1 MEHRDYNYYE
11 AHEATIDLGDITS
24 SAKNANTLLRLRDG
38 DDKLCHL
45 SLGRGIWDDFNVD
58 EDDDMGWLGYF
69 IGKSEYLQR
78 LAINYL
84 PDGEEGHAFA
94 EGIAHNQ
101 SLRNIDINNLS
112 NYGFTSVMRALR
124 SLSQL
129 EGLTIWPHEN
139 VDPDGWSELGTLLES
154 GVCKLEHLH
163 LSGNTY
169 IGNAGMGVLSNG
181 LRNVGSS
188 LIGLFLN
195 HNSIGN
201 EGLSTLVEA
210 LQTCTSLET
219 LVISYNDFS
228 SAATVT
234 GMGVL
239 SNGLRAIGS
248 SLNKLVLN
256 AIRIGNEGLSTLVE
270 ALANCTGLKILSLS
284 HNDFSSATAGL
295 GSLSDW
301 LLRDEVNLNEL
312 DLEYCGINDGGLH
325 ALVGGATNQ
334 CRELNLQRNESITT
348 LGLSYLSNSI
358 RSNSCR
364 VEFLGLKGIPIGDD
378 AMEVLALGLAGN
390 KSVRSLYL
398 NDLGDDTTVASAGW
412 LAISRALCDT
422 SSVNGTYL
430 SNHTICEFRLGG
442 AYDQDAILPRDISRY
457 LQLHKQH
464 PRYAARCKIIM
475 SHKHLDM
482 APLLHWGLKFL
493 PLAVAWFERA
503 KPCTALTIYDEDPD
517 LRRRV
522 LNESDEAFESRKLTA
537 MYEFVRGMPM
547 EAMKRRKELIVAAH
561 DGNDE
566 IARID
571 ERYRQALEQRDG
583 KIKQLEDE
591 IARLKERMSGEGVQ
605 LGERSV

>member
-1 MEHRDYNYYE
+1 MEHRYYNYYE

-78 LAINYL
+78 LAIKYL

-188 LIGLFLN
+188 LIGLTLY

-201 EGLSTLVEA
+201 EGLSTFVEA

-219 LVISYNDFS
+219 LAISNNDFS
-228 SAATVT
+228 S

-248 SLNKLVLN
+248 SLNALALN
-256 AIRIGNEGLSTLVE
+256 ANFIGNEGLSTLVE
-270 ALANCTGLKILSLS
+270 ALANCTGLQILSLS
-284 HNDFSSATAGL
+284 YNNFSSATAGL

-301 LLRDEVNLNEL
+301 LQSDEVNLNEL
-312 DLEYCGINDGGLH
+312 DVQYCGINDGGLH
-325 ALVGGATNQ
+325 ALEGGAAIQ

-378 AMEVLALGLAGN
+378 AMEVLAQGLVGN
-390 KSVRSLYL
+390 QSLISM
-398 NDLGDDTTVASAGW
+398 DFGDDISVTSAGSF
-412 LAISRALCDT
+412 SRALCDT
-422 SSVNGTYL
+422 SSVNNTYL
-430 SNHTICEFRLGG
+430 SNHTICEVFPE
-442 AYDQDAILPRDISRY
+442 DVTQDISRY
-457 LQLHKQH
+457 LQLHDKH
-464 PRYAARCKIIM
+464 PQYAARCKILM
-475 SHKHLDM
+475 KHRHLDM
-482 APLLHWGLKFL
+482 TPLFHWGLKFL

-503 KPCTALTIYDEDPD
+503 KPCTSLTIEDYDSS

-522 LNESDEAFESRKLTA
+522 LEESDEAFESRELTA
-537 MYEFVRGMPM
+537 MYEFIRGMPM
-547 EAMKRRKELIVAAH
+547 KVMKSRSGLAVAAAY
-561 DGNDE
+561 DKK
-566 IARID
+566 ISRI
-571 ERYRQALEQRDG
+571 EEENKIALERRDR
-583 KIKQLEDE
+583 KIEQLEEE
-591 IARLKERMSGEGVQ
+591 IMRLRG
-605 LGERSV
+605 L